1 VCGTMS
7 VTVETADRV
16 NTNTVLAE
24 VGACKILS
32 RDASDLGGRGG
43 VHGADGSSV
52 VRGLWQGVSRPGN
65 TVRRCRMVGGMR

>member
-1 VCGTMS
+1 VRDDVA

-32 RDASDLGGRGG
+32 QGCARILEGGG
-43 VHGADGSSV
+43 VCTERDGLRWCEV
-52 VRGLWQGVSRPGN
+52 YGKGFTAGGN
-65 TVRRCRMVGGMR
+65 TVRAWQDGRV